1 MQYIKVTISVPE
13 EFADILIAELSEI
26 QYDSFAT
33 DGNQLDAYVAKEY
46 FNENEL
52 KFVAEK
58 YKDLFNSTYSFSDME
73 EKNWNEEWE
82 KNFEPVRV
90 ADQCLIRASFHE
102 PDPKIPLEVIINPK
116 MSFGTGHHET
126 TSMMVENQLALNHQ
140 DKKVMDAGSG
150 TGILAIVAEKL
161 GAKSVL
167 AFDIEDWA
175 YNNMLENVDLNNC
188 NGIEVKQGTIETV
201 EPGDEYDILLANI
214 NKNVLL
220 QEMGLYAQKLKPKG
234 KLLLSGFYNID
245 ENDITNRAAEFN
257 LIPEKSTYKNNW
269 ACLVLSKS

>member
-1 MQYIKVTISVPE
+1 MQYITVTISVPE
-13 EFADILIAELSEI
+13 EFADILIAELSDI

-33 DGNQLDAYVAKEY
+33 TGDQLDAYVAKEH
-46 FNENEL
+46 FNESDL

-58 YKDLFNSTYSFSDME
+58 YIDLFSMTYSFSDME

-82 KNFEPVRV
+82 KNFDPVRV

-102 PDPKIPLEVIINPK
+102 PDPNIPLEVIINPK

-126 TSMMVENQLALNHQ
+126 TSMMVENQLAINHK
-140 DKKVMDAGSG
+140 DKKIMDAGSG

-161 GAKSVL
+161 GAQSVL

-175 YNNMLENVDLNNC
+175 YNNMLENIDLNNC
-188 NGIEVKQGTIETV
+188 KGIEVKQGTIETV
-201 EPGDEYDILLANI
+201 EPGDGYDILLANI

-245 ENDITNRAAEFN
+245 EKDITNRASEFN

-269 ACLVLSKS
+269 ACLVLSKT